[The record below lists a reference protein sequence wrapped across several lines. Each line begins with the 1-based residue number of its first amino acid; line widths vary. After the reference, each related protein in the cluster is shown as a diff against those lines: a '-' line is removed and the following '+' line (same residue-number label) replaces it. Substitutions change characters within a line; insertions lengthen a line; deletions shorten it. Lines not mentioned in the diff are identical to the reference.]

1 MTVLRKVQLQPRLTT
16 VVALCYATLQ
26 LVASSSYSVYGKP
39 TTYPVQESAA
49 CQPNT
54 VQGHAALFTES
65 AVRTYAA
72 AEAPFK
78 AAILRHAG
86 IMGADPQAR
95 LGSFAWPTTEPS
107 IQYPTDPLT
116 ACLSAA
122 TKGLQEQ
129 PYKLFTSSK
138 STQLDGQDIPC
149 FREYIHVSDLAA
161 AYVAAISKVDNPPS
175 VYNAGTGQPV
185 TYKEVMEVCQRILG
199 VTLQVTSEEPS
210 DDLCYG
216 VMADIS
222 KLQAD
227 TGWRPQYQLDDSLRH
242 ALAGRSQA

>member
-199 VTLQVTSEEPS
+199 VTLQVMMAPLSCCVILPFWSTTRHVTS
-210 DDLCYG
+210 
-216 VMADIS
+216 
-222 KLQAD
+222 
-227 TGWRPQYQLDDSLRH
+227 H
-242 ALAGRSQA
+242 